1 VTRAIGHADT
11 VVRGLRPA
19 SYLRARHAVALKPG
33 STSGAHL
40 DADALPKR
48 PDQRAELP
56 AARPPGKCNASPI
69 RPAELRVLWDG
80 FAAAILMLGF
90 CAVAM
95 LSVGV
100 VFLPST
106 IAAATLAVRR

>member
-1 VTRAIGHADT
+1 
-11 VVRGLRPA
+11 
-19 SYLRARHAVALKPG
+19 
-33 STSGAHL
+33 
-40 DADALPKR
+40 
-48 PDQRAELP
+48 
-56 AARPPGKCNASPI
+56 
-69 RPAELRVLWDG
+69 
-80 FAAAILMLGF
+80 MLGF